1 MGNDTEDSLTDQIAI
16 VQAFNLVP
24 ASFKGY
30 RLNFVANIVEQL
42 TGKCYSTEDLLHK
55 IESLQDIC
63 GKKMKDLGTPPLEQ
77 LWQTTIKKKQP
88 YIEFLGP
95 PVIRYIVL

>member
-30 RLNFVANIVEQL
+30 RLNFS
-42 TGKCYSTEDLLHK
+42 KYSGAVDW
-55 IESLQDIC
+55 
-63 GKKMKDLGTPPLEQ
+63 KMLFYRRLVT
-77 LWQTTIKKKQP
+77 
-88 YIEFLGP
+88 
-95 PVIRYIVL
+95 